1 MRKIYLAICFVLLA
15 LLTWISLNTGVAKLE
30 NVFSLILGKGSQEDL
45 AILHLIRIPRVIA
58 AIVVGASLGIA
69 GALSQGILRNPL
81 AEPILLGTTGGASIA
96 TLIALLSFNVTIGS
110 PLAIAA
116 GIVGAL
122 LATLIVFQ
130 LGKRSKDTYF
140 LIVIGIAASSLLT
153 AVVALATLIV
163 DKPQARGV
171 SFWSLGTLSMA
182 TPSQVLTITPFAI
195 AAWIFSWWI
204 SNRLDFIALGEI
216 RARHLGIDISRTRLF
231 VFIGISISIGAIT
244 SVFGQIAFLA
254 LAAPHIARGLFGVRH
269 RQLVIYSG
277 LIGAITLSAAD
288 LAARS
293 ITSPNELP
301 LGLLTALIGAPV
313 LIFVARRREISHA

>member
-1 MRKIYLAICFVLLA
+1 IFTMRKIYLAICFVLLA

-171 SFWSLGTLSMA
+171 S
-182 TPSQVLTITPFAI
+182 
-195 AAWIFSWWI
+195 
-204 SNRLDFIALGEI
+204 
-216 RARHLGIDISRTRLF
+216 
-231 VFIGISISIGAIT
+231 
-244 SVFGQIAFLA
+244 
-254 LAAPHIARGLFGVRH
+254 
-269 RQLVIYSG
+269 
-277 LIGAITLSAAD
+277 
-288 LAARS
+288 
-293 ITSPNELP
+293 
-301 LGLLTALIGAPV
+301 
-313 LIFVARRREISHA
+313 